1 MGYMGLDH
9 YGESDMAS
17 GFVGTIED
25 AVGKLCK
32 KELKDRGNTF
42 NTSGWVNIGLF
53 AEVWLKDVTIYEDSE
68 LYRSLVKARDLIKE
82 DIKEMKKEDD
92 WGSKDM
98 HLTAYGRIVKNLNRI
113 IKKAY

>member
-1 MGYMGLDH
+1 MGYMGLDS
-9 YGESDMAS
+9 YGDSDEAAN
-17 GFVGTIED
+17 FVFTIEA

-32 KELKDRGNTF
+32 KELKNRANSY

-53 AEVWLKDVTIYEDSE
+53 AEKWLKDVSIYSDTD
-68 LYRSLVKARDLIKE
+68 LYRSLVKARDMIKE
-82 DIKEMKKEDD
+82 DIEDIKKAED

-98 HLTAYGRIVKNLNRI
+98 HLTAYRRIVKNLNKI